1 MNSISRLVSTPGAR
15 AITNSIIR
23 GYAKELKFGAEG
35 RKAMLVGIDILAD
48 AVATTMGPKVG
59 LSSSLMGDNK

>member
-1 MNSISRLVSTPGAR
+1 MNSISRLFSPSGAR
-15 AITNSIIR
+15 AISTTIVR

-35 RKAMLVGIDILAD
+35 RKAMLAGIDVLAD

-59 LSSSLMGDNK
+59 ELYEFGSGG